1 MTVEEIRCST
11 KDVLLPDDIAEVL
24 GVHPQSIRS
33 QAHSAPQLLG
43 FPVSVVGSRTL
54 IPRLPFL
61 AFLGVIKIENEQ
73 PAMRVSLKW

>member
-11 KDVLLPDDIAEVL
+11 KDVLRPDDVAGIL

-43 FPVSVVGSRTL
+43 FPVSVIGRRTL
-54 IPRLPFL
+54 IPRIPFL
-61 AFLGVIKIENEQ
+61 EFIGAKEP
-73 PAMRVSLKW
+73 PATGVSLKW